1 VLQEGLDRR
10 EGGIAVPRALPPVL
24 VSYAEGPDRQLGIL
38 YLKGVVAGLLVIGAL
53 VAVNVAVP
61 LGASLG
67 RLSLSIVI
75 LLGAWGVALA
85 VPLLLRSP
93 SLWPSAAAAT
103 LAAPVLAV
111 AAIVAL
117 WTDADRASAHVIG
130 AAFAVL
136 LYAFAAA
143 PTTGLVLK
151 GRAPLAWMTLA
162 GLASA
167 GLVVTAWAA
176 GVEVDGRLLDSALR
190 ASLALLLASFV
201 LLAPVWRHQAPRF
214 LGWLAFAQFALVHA
228 VDPWV
233 GGGLS
238 ERLVMAGVLLLL
250 VLGLAGVTLALIPSQ
265 PTPRPPPASTLRPKD
280 KVG

>member
-1 VLQEGLDRR
+1 M
-10 EGGIAVPRALPPVL
+10 PRALPPAL
-24 VSYAEGPDRQLGIL
+24 ATYAEGPDRRLAVL
-38 YLKGVVAGLLVIGAL
+38 YLKGIVAGLLVIAAL
-53 VAVNVAVP
+53 VAFNVAVP

-67 RLSLSIVI
+67 RLSLSIII
-75 LLGAWGVALA
+75 LLGAWGVAFA

-93 SLWPSAAAAT
+93 ALWAAAAAAA
-103 LAAPVLAV
+103 LAAPVLAG
-111 AAIVAL
+111 AALVAL
-117 WTDADRASAHVIG
+117 WTDADRASAHILG
-130 AAFAVL
+130 AAFTVL

-162 GLASA
+162 GLVSA
-167 GLVVTAWAA
+167 GIVVTAWAA
-176 GVEVDGRLLDSALR
+176 GAQVDNRLLDSAMR

-201 LLAPVWRHQAPRF
+201 LLVPVGRRQAPRV
-214 LGWLAFAQFALVHA
+214 LGWLAFAQFAVVHA

-250 VLGLAGVTLALIPSQ
+250 VLALAGVTLALIPSQ
-265 PTPRPPPASTLRPKD
+265 PAPRLPPATLRPKD